1 MNNKN
6 ENEEN
11 IDIEDIFEDIDDDLG
26 IEDEHNE
33 GDNKIDEKCSIISS
47 YVLSNLKM
55 TLSNDS
61 MSIAPSLI
69 YKSEIQSNSNVS
81 NSNKKISIIPPG
93 IDDNEIE
100 ITNENEEGFKA
111 FIETPRSSNFNFKKD
126 YCRENSLFKG
136 MYDKIDKKE
145 KEIKK
150 LNEKI
155 NQLTLKIN
163 GFHEENK
170 KYEKW
175 IEKEESE
182 GELLRHMLNFLTKNQ
197 WFLIFW

>member
-1 MNNKN
+1 
-6 ENEEN
+6 
-11 IDIEDIFEDIDDDLG
+11 
-26 IEDEHNE
+26 
-33 GDNKIDEKCSIISS
+33 
-47 YVLSNLKM
+47 M
-55 TLSNDS
+55 TFSNDS

-126 YCRENSLFKG
+126 YSRENSLFKG
-136 MYDKIDKKE
+136 IYDKIDKKE

-150 LNEKI
+150 LNDKI
-155 NQLTLKIN
+155 NQLSLKIN
-163 GFHEENK
+163 GCHEENK

-197 WFLIFW
+197 